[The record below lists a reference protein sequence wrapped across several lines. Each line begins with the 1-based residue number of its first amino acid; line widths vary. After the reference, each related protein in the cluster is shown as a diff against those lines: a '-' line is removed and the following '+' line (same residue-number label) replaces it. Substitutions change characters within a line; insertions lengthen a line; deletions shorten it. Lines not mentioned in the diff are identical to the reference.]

1 MCRVDT
7 GRHPSAR
14 NQDCMLSTGHHPF
27 WHLDLCKTCTLHLQ
41 CGMGIVSTKQVQQ
54 PSTPLMKCIHLSE
67 SFILFS
73 AVRHRHQQSIQRE
86 CTLHP
91 LAESQDCKHRIHCP
105 SSSSSMWG
113 SFGKH
118 LHFQGCKQKPHS
130 CLSWRAC
137 NQHCMSHNDSF
148 GFARSAGHMCY
159 NRHLPLLSRKMLHR
173 YHWTTSCSLHCR
185 SCTCC
190 LLHRSYTNGLVLP
203 HTSSSGLR

>member
-1 MCRVDT
+1 MHPAPAVWDGHRVNKAGT
-7 GRHPSAR
+7 TTLNPTNEHNEIYTSFRI
-14 NQDCMLSTGHHPF
+14 F
-27 WHLDLCKTCTLHLQ
+27 HLFFL
-41 CGMGIVSTKQVQQ
+41 
-54 PSTPLMKCIHLSE
+54 
-67 SFILFS
+67 

-91 LAESQDCKHRIHCP
+91 LAESQDCKHCIHCP

-130 CLSWRAC
+130 FLSWRAY
-137 NQHCMSHNDSF
+137 NQHCMCHNDSF